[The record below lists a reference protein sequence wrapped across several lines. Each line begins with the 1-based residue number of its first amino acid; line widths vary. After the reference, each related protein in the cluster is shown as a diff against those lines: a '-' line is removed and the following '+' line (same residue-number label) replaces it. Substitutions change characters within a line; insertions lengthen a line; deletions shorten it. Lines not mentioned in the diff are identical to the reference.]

1 MHDHAATTHS
11 HRIPYALLMVALLVA
26 VVAEAAG
33 GGAWTAALAGFA
45 GPDVALLLGIGR
57 GLQRGQ
63 LHPRAVIPYNAL
75 HMFWGPAAVTLLAVT
90 GAVGGGFLVLGLAWA
105 AHVAMDR
112 AAGYGLRTREGFQ
125 RWAS

>member
-1 MHDHAATTHS
+1 MHDHAATTS
-11 HRIPYALLMVALLVA
+11 PHRVPYALLMLALLVA

-33 GGAWTAALAGFA
+33 GGAWTAALAGFV

-57 GLQRGQ
+57 GLERGR
-63 LHPRAVIPYNAL
+63 LHPRAVPLYNAL
-75 HMFWGPAAVTLLAVT
+75 HVFWGPAAVALLATT
-90 GAVGGGFLVLGLAWA
+90 GTLGTGFLVLALAWG